1 MREPVQSFFK
11 LLFFALPCL
20 HIFSCFSGYIK
31 SLAELARIFL
41 KQGELTRLFL
51 QAMPLIKKFF
61 LKRLYLQGFFSE
73 ICPCLQKLIILDL
86 QCQSLIR
93 LSAAFKITQLFVY
106 LIALYYLF
114 LYFLLLFSQ
123 VLRAGIESLGVFCIL
138 LKVLPEAPQ

>member
-1 MREPVQSFFK
+1 
-11 LLFFALPCL
+11 
-20 HIFSCFSGYIK
+20 
-31 SLAELARIFL
+31 
-41 KQGELTRLFL
+41 
-51 QAMPLIKKFF
+51 MPLIKKFF

-114 LYFLLLFSQ
+114 LYFFLLFSQ
-123 VLRAGIESLGVFCIL
+123 VLRLGIENLGAFCIL